1 MQLATHEDFSRQ
13 EHAKASSDRSF
24 GFVFAVVFAFF
35 TVSPLLRGH
44 PLRTW
49 CLPVSGVFLFFALV
63 VPAAL
68 HPLNLLWTRLGQL
81 ISKVTNPI
89 ITALMFY
96 LLFTPVAFLLRVFGN
111 DLLRL
116 KRDSHE
122 TTYWVPRVPPGPS
135 PDTLRNQF

>member
-1 MQLATHEDFSRQ
+1 MQSATHEDFSRQ

-24 GFVFAVVFAFF
+24 GFVFAVAFAFF
-35 TVSPLLRGH
+35 AFTPLLRRN
-44 PLRTW
+44 PVRIW
-49 CLPVSGVFLFFALV
+49 CLVVSGIFLLLALAIPV
-63 VPAAL
+63 VL
-68 HPLNLLWTRLGQL
+68 HPMNLLWTRLGHL

-116 KRDSHE
+116 KGSPQDS
-122 TTYWVPRVPPGPS
+122 TYWIPRVPPGPAPES
-135 PDTLRNQF
+135 MRNQF